1 MNTRRDIVTSIVTLA
16 RLIRTEADKRARAHG
31 MTRAQWTIL
40 ANLERHPG
48 LLQKELAEILEV
60 EPITVAR
67 LVDRLEARGMVERRG
82 DPTDRRCWRL
92 HLTDESRPLMSEID
106 TQMTDLASIC
116 LAGLDDEKIGRLQAA
131 LARMRDSMAVELKRT
146 PDLAALPQSSP
157 TRHEDEPCQDGG
169 PRTEGGPRE
178 EPAPRSEGASRD
190 NEGSFTEGG
199 NFREGG
205 EAA

>member
-1 MNTRRDIVTSIVTLA
+1 MATSRDIVSTVITLA

-31 MTRAQWTIL
+31 MTRAQWQIL
-40 ANLERHPG
+40 LQLDRQPG
-48 LLQKELAEILEV
+48 MLQKELAEILEV

-82 DPTDRRCWRL
+82 DPLDRRCWRL

-116 LAGLDDEKIGRLQAA
+116 LAGLDADRMVGLQQA
-131 LARMRDSMAVELKRT
+131 LASMRDSMAVEMKRS
-146 PDLAALPQSSP
+146 PPVAAL
-157 TRHEDEPCQDGG
+157 EDPAA
-169 PRTEGGPRE
+169 E
-178 EPAPRSEGASRD
+178 E
-190 NEGSFTEGG
+190 N
-199 NFREGG
+199 G